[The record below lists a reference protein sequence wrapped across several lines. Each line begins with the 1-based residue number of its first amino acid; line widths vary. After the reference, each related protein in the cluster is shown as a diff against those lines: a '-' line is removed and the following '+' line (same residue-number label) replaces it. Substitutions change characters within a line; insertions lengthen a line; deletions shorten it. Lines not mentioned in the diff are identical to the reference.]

1 MTLQSK
7 RSARPN
13 YFIEHTASFV
23 IVIIIWSEDY
33 YIVVRD
39 VRQIGL
45 SWEKKP
51 DNRFDNSNLS
61 EGKQFSKSRSSQI
74 NNIIF
79 KIRM

>member
-1 MTLQSK
+1 MQGQLH
-7 RSARPN
+7 
-13 YFIEHTASFV
+13 FIEHTASFV

-51 DNRFDNSNLS
+51 DNKFGNSNLS
-61 EGKQFSKSRSSQI
+61 EGK
-74 NNIIF
+74 
-79 KIRM
+79 